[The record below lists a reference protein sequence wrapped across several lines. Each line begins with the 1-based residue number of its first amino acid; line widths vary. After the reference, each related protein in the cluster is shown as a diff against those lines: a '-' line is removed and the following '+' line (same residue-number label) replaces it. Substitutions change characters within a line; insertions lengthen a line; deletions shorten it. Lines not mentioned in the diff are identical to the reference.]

1 MSDNF
6 QSVLKRVKD
15 KYSTWILGSIDETY
29 NATRD
34 GQNGSTPLA
43 AFILVSCAIDFVSGF
58 LEGIDSFELKSSGKI
73 YKRFVERYMHEYD
86 SKDVYRNI
94 RCRLAHNY
102 TIGDGVALIHLNPT
116 AHDPLGSR
124 GEKIINF
131 ENFYADFRIGVERYF
146 LDLEKD
152 KDLQKRFLRRSLLG
166 FADVLKT

>member
-1 MSDNF
+1 MSDSF
-6 QSVLKRVKD
+6 QSALKGLKD
-15 KYSTWILGSIDETY
+15 KYATWILGSIDETY

-43 AFILVSCAIDFVSGF
+43 AFILVSCAIDFMGGF
-58 LEGIDSFELKSSGKI
+58 LEGIDGFDPGSSGKI
-73 YKRFVERYMHEYD
+73 YKKFVERYMPQYK

-102 TIGDGVALIHLNPT
+102 TIGEGVALIHNNST

-124 GEKIINF
+124 GDKIINF

-146 LDLEKD
+146 IDLEKD
-152 KDLQKRFLRRSLLG
+152 KQLQKRFLRRSSLG
-166 FADVLKT
+166 FAAVAKI